1 LTPFLDFFFSF
12 LDGFSGYNQ
21 IYIALEDHDKMTLT
35 CLWGTFAYKAL
46 PFGLCNALANFQ
58 REILGIFFDLLNDCL
73 EIFMDNFTPY
83 GDVFEASL
91 ANLEKVLECCVQ
103 INVALSTEKCHTL
116 MTEGIM
122 LGHYISDD
130 GIKVDPTKI
139 EVILLGYSDT

>member
-1 LTPFLDFFFSF
+1 
-12 LDGFSGYNQ
+12 
-21 IYIALEDHDKMTLT
+21 
-35 CLWGTFAYKAL
+35 
-46 PFGLCNALANFQ
+46 
-58 REILGIFFDLLNDCL
+58 
-73 EIFMDNFTPY
+73 MDNFTPY